1 MIVFIITLT
10 ILLFSVIIHEV
21 AHGYMAY
28 VLGDPTAKLQ
38 GRLTL
43 NPIKHIDPVGSI
55 IVPILTSFAGFT
67 FGWAKPVEY
76 NPYNLKNKRKG
87 ELLIALAG
95 PGSNL
100 IIAIIFSFILR
111 IIVPNLD
118 ESNTYISIFSYIIVI
133 NLVLAVFNLIPLP
146 PLDGSKILFSIF
158 PNQYGKARQ
167 FLELYSPIF
176 IFLVVFV
183 LWKFISPIVFI
194 IFKLLVGFN

>member
-1 MIVFIITLT
+1 
-10 ILLFSVIIHEV
+10 LLF
-21 AHGYMAY
+21 GY
-28 VLGDPTAKLQ
+28 KSF
-38 GRLTL
+38 
-43 NPIKHIDPVGSI
+43 NIVGSI
-55 IVPILTSFAGFT
+55 VVPLITSLSGFT